1 MTVARFRQAG
11 IDFSIG
17 TLNFLAN
24 VGIMLPYIL
33 ILLRYQQNQS
43 TTFLIALVAFYIS
56 RAASIFYTKRLN
68 LNSTTYLL
76 VTLILGALGSLLFA
90 LSSSVGWLII
100 GSLLWGYSAATIWP
114 YFLTIKLHLTHT
126 TSFKMKHL
134 YWLVFALLGI
144 MLAIDLSLGLSYTL
158 TFSVLALLYL
168 GAIPGGVLLGNFVND
183 FYQHRSHKIHR
194 LHHIWRWLLSLI
206 GFAGI
211 AVLTTLRKAHLN
223 LPSWVTLTIIAIAL
237 IVFSIELYS
246 DRHVL
251 PDYKMRLLNRG
262 FLISFVL
269 LFNSFFAYFYWG
281 SIGMYLVFGL
291 YLLGFESGYAV
302 FQVLAKHQT
311 ALAQRLS
318 QGSLIAGHL
327 LLLIPWRLSYLVAL
341 LLITLYIGYDNP
353 TINTTLYEA
362 TDIDHDL
369 AIVHKY
375 RFSTYG
381 GLLGQLTMFG
391 LLVAVSAIM
400 AQPLLAF
407 FSPTNADHFWMYNVA
422 LNWPLILISLGIS
435 LGNIRHEPQHI

>member
-1 MTVARFRQAG
+1 MTVARFRQTG

-33 ILLRYQQNQS
+33 ILLRYQQTQS

-126 TSFKMKHL
+126 TSFKMKRL

-183 FYQHRSHKIHR
+183 FYQHRSHKIV
-194 LHHIWRWLLSLI
+194 S
-206 GFAGI
+206 FAI
-211 AVLTTLRKAHLN
+211 
-223 LPSWVTLTIIAIAL
+223 
-237 IVFSIELYS
+237 
-246 DRHVL
+246 
-251 PDYKMRLLNRG
+251 
-262 FLISFVL
+262 
-269 LFNSFFAYFYWG
+269 
-281 SIGMYLVFGL
+281 
-291 YLLGFESGYAV
+291 
-302 FQVLAKHQT
+302 
-311 ALAQRLS
+311 
-318 QGSLIAGHL
+318 
-327 LLLIPWRLSYLVAL
+327 
-341 LLITLYIGYDNP
+341 
-353 TINTTLYEA
+353 
-362 TDIDHDL
+362 
-369 AIVHKY
+369 
-375 RFSTYG
+375 
-381 GLLGQLTMFG
+381 
-391 LLVAVSAIM
+391 
-400 AQPLLAF
+400 
-407 FSPTNADHFWMYNVA
+407 
-422 LNWPLILISLGIS
+422 
-435 LGNIRHEPQHI
+435 

>member
-33 ILLRYQQNQS
+33 ILLRYQQTQS

-251 PDYKMRLLNRG
+251 PDYKM
-262 FLISFVL
+262 
-269 LFNSFFAYFYWG
+269 
-281 SIGMYLVFGL
+281 
-291 YLLGFESGYAV
+291 
-302 FQVLAKHQT
+302 KC
-311 ALAQRLS
+311 
-318 QGSLIAGHL
+318 
-327 LLLIPWRLSYLVAL
+327 
-341 LLITLYIGYDNP
+341 
-353 TINTTLYEA
+353 NTK
-362 TDIDHDL
+362 
-369 AIVHKY
+369 VRQK
-375 RFSTYG
+375 
-381 GLLGQLTMFG
+381 
-391 LLVAVSAIM
+391 
-400 AQPLLAF
+400 
-407 FSPTNADHFWMYNVA
+407 
-422 LNWPLILISLGIS
+422 
-435 LGNIRHEPQHI
+435 